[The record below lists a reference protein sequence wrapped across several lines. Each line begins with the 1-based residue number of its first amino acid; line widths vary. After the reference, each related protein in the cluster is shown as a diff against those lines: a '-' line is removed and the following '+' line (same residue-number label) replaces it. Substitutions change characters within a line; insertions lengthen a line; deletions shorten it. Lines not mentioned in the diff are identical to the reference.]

1 LYLCEALD
9 VVLVIYLCGPHH
21 LHGLVPGCEILV
33 LKAPSDYRSDH
44 LLPLYE
50 VLPSDDEPSSSLKT
64 GVGSHHF
71 SVGSAAIG
79 SYEEERVIWTF
90 HNYIK
95 TTLSTFI

>member
-1 LYLCEALD
+1 M
-9 VVLVIYLCGPHH
+9 
-21 LHGLVPGCEILV
+21 LV

-44 LLPLYE
+44 LLPSYE
-50 VLPSDDEPSSSLKT
+50 VLLSNDEPSSSLET
-64 GVGSHHF
+64 RVGSHHF

-95 TTLSTFI
+95 TILSTFI